1 MDITSWFQLAVLC
14 LLGAMSPGPSLALV
28 INNTVVKGRMYG
40 IVTSLGH
47 ATGIGWWAL
56 LTAIGVTE
64 LLGDQGSV
72 LLGFK
77 ACGACFLGY
86 IGFRTI
92 MADEEKQTG
101 QIEKLKPSSEWLMR
115 GAIEGFLISLLN
127 PKVALFFL
135 VIFSHFVYPDSSQT
149 DIGIMGIT
157 AASID
162 ASWYVF
168 VVLML
173 TTTKF
178 NNILKDRES
187 VARKSSGIIL
197 VLISL
202 YLIMIMIKGTL

>member
-1 MDITSWFQLAVLC
+1 MDITSWFQLAIIC

-28 INNTVVKGRMYG
+28 INNTVVKGRMHG

-64 LLGDQGSV
+64 LLGDQGNV
-72 LLGFK
+72 LLGFR

-92 MADEEKQTG
+92 IADEKKHTG
-101 QIEKLKPSSEWLMR
+101 QIEKLNQSSEMLIR

-135 VIFSHFVYPDSSQT
+135 VIFSHFVYQDSSQI
-149 DIGIMGIT
+149 DVGIMGIM

-178 NNILKDRES
+178 NTILKERES
-187 VARKSSGIIL
+187 SARRYSGIIL

-202 YLIMIMIKGTL
+202 YLLAIMMKGAL